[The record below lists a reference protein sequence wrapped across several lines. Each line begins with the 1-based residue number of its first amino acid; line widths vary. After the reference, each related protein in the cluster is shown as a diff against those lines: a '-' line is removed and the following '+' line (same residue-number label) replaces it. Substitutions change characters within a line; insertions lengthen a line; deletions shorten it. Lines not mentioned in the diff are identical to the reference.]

1 MLGSMDENAIIEF
14 LEIENK
20 KKMVYYKE
28 TSNLNLEY
36 QNYLF
41 IVASIKTK
49 INIAKKGTNSH
60 ELYSEVQK

>member
-1 MLGSMDENAIIEF
+1 MDENAIIEF
-14 LEIENK
+14 PEIENK

-28 TSNLNLEY
+28 TNNLNLEY

-49 INIAKKGTNSH
+49 INISKKGTNSH
-60 ELYSEVQK
+60 ELHSEVQR